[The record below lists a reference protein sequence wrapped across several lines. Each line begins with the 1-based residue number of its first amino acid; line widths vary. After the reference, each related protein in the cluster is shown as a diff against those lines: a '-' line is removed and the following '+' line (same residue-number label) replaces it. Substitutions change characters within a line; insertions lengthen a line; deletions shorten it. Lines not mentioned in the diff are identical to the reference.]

1 MTVPKI
7 IIFSDNTGWHEER
20 LLRAFA
26 SRCAGARVISLR
38 DCGIGHGTGP
48 GGLHVPGFAG
58 NELPDGVLVR
68 AVPDGTF
75 EQVSLRL
82 DLLHALEEAG
92 VEVYNPARAIERTV
106 DKAMTSHL
114 LLRSRIPTPATWVC
128 ESEASAQEIVREQLA
143 AGHRLVLKPLF
154 GNCGRGLILIDRA
167 GGLPAAETMEGV
179 FYLQHYVPQ
188 EQDGGRDWRIFV
200 IHGRAVAAMER
211 VSGHW
216 ITNRARGGQ
225 CLPAVLTD
233 DLRQLAER
241 AAEATGT
248 HYTGVDI
255 IRDQSG
261 KFLVLE
267 VNGVPAWRG
276 LQSVHPVEIAG
287 LLAEDLL
294 DRIGNNRNQGVSAIE
309 SSGTGALTG

>member
-1 MTVPKI
+1 MTVSDI

-20 LLRAFA
+20 LLRALA
-26 SRCAGARVISLR
+26 QRNANARVISLR
-38 DCGIGHGTGP
+38 DCGIGHGAGP
-48 GGLHVPGFAG
+48 GGLHIPGCRG
-58 NELPDGVLVR
+58 SDLPDGALVR
-68 AVPDGTF
+68 AMPDGTF

-114 LLRSRIPTPATWVC
+114 LLRSGIPTPATWVC
-128 ESEASAQEIVREQLA
+128 ESEAAAQQIVREQLA
-143 AGHRLVLKPLF
+143 GGHRLVLKPLF
-154 GNCGRGLILIDRA
+154 GNCGRGLILVDRA
-167 GGLPAAETMEGV
+167 DGLPAAEAMEGV
-179 FYLQHYVPQ
+179 FYLQRYVPQ

-211 VSGHW
+211 VSSHW

-233 DLRQLAER
+233 ELRQLAER
-241 AAEATGT
+241 AAQATDT

-255 IRDQSG
+255 IRDQAG
-261 KFLVLE
+261 QFLVLE

-276 LQSVHPVEIAG
+276 LQSVHPVEIAD

-294 DRIGNNRNQGVSAIE
+294 LRIHGRGRDPAAANQAV
-309 SSGTGALTG
+309 LR